1 MPIFKLQCP
10 DGVVQEIQYD
20 ESTDKNA
27 IVEGILAEW
36 REYCERNWLTADHE
50 DKQSGERKVKRLID
64 GLSEFLLLEENDANI
79 VNARNERR
87 NRQSEVLVPSVNG
100 GYVRGVPFNV
110 VEQMHSTNSVFETGK
125 VNTRKPVEHPADNMF
140 SRLGKVKQ
148 EYGLK
153 DMSLH
158 IVDTNNEFGYKGE
171 RYQANYKGY
180 NGKRTKS
187 GMRYDMDKIMV
198 SVDKNEQLFF
208 LDQFGHVIPQEQVTK
223 VVDDNIDKIN
233 CEEITTQAEELQQ
246 ES

>member
-1 MPIFKLQCP
+1 MPIFRLQCP

-27 IVEGILAEW
+27 VVESILSEW
-36 REYCERNWLTADHE
+36 EEYCDRNWLTADHE
-50 DKQSGERKVKRLID
+50 DKQSGERKVKRFID
-64 GLSEFLLLEENDANI
+64 GLSMFLLLEENDANI

-87 NRQSEVLVPSVNG
+87 NRQLEVLVPSVNS
-100 GYVRGVPFNV
+100 GYVKGVPFNV
-110 VEQMHSTNSVFETGK
+110 VEKMHSANSVFETGK
-125 VNTRKPVEHPADNMF
+125 VNTRKPAERPSDNMF

-158 IVDTNNEFGYKGE
+158 IVDTNNEFRYKGE
-171 RYQANYKGY
+171 RYQVNYKGY

-187 GMRYDMDKIMV
+187 GMRYDMDNIMV

-223 VVDDNIDKIN
+223 VVDSNIDKIN
-233 CEEITTQAEELQQ
+233 CEEISAQTEEPQQ
-246 ES
+246 TS